1 MEYSESERTSLAVAA
16 GVVIFSII
24 AILAYVYTGGGVIF
38 YAVAI
43 ITLCLELYMS
53 LRISRD
59 KKTSEGKSQPK
70 SKQKKE
76 KK

>member
-38 YAVAI
+38 YAIAI

-59 KKTSEGKSQPK
+59 KKSSEEKDQTKP
-70 SKQKKE
+70 KQKKE